1 MPVLWSYV
9 PDIFRLFF
17 RIFQIGTVGVIVEAV
32 LSGRGL
38 LTFPVG
44 NKLFLEF
51 PVSLAIK
58 INKIRLG

>member
-1 MPVLWSYV
+1 VLWSYV

-17 RIFQIGTVGVIVEAV
+17 RIFRISPVQIIVEAV

-44 NKLFLEF
+44 NKLFLKF
-51 PVSLAIK
+51 PVSLGE
-58 INKIRLG
+58 KIR